1 MSISRSQAERRVAQ
15 EGGLS
20 SVEWMESY
28 HVMSLNRW
36 SYTKLKA
43 MIKEHGF
50 PRRKNGHT
58 NIFWR
63 PEVEAWNQFF
73 FGRI

>member
-1 MSISRSQAERRVAQ
+1 MSITRRQAIHRVATD
-15 EGGLS
+15 GGLDG
-20 SVEWMESY
+20 VEWLES
-28 HVMSLNRW
+28 HHIMTLNNW
-36 SYTKLKA
+36 SYTKLKT
-43 MIKEHGF
+43 MIKKHNF

-63 PEVEAWNQFF
+63 PEVEAWNENF